1 MDEKTTIDSLE
12 IISEMAKVSKLT
24 NKINDKFYKRF
35 KLTRIQFTALG
46 FLYVVGE
53 TGYSLSEISE
63 KLDITKPSASTLIDR
78 MVKLSMVERVSN
90 KEDRRRIRIIITS
103 YGKEIM
109 EEALKLNEE
118 FKKKSLSF
126 LTEEERLTFYKLLL
140 KIKNNLIKYYE
151 E

>member
-1 MDEKTTIDSLE
+1 M
-12 IISEMAKVSKLT
+12 
-24 NKINDKFYKRF
+24 
-35 KLTRIQFTALG
+35 G

-140 KIKNNLIKYYE
+140 KIKNNLIKDYE

>member
-1 MDEKTTIDSLE
+1 MDEKITIDSLE

-24 NKINDKFYKRF
+24 NKINDKFYKKF

-46 FLYVVGE
+46 FLYIVGE

-63 KLDITKPSASTLIDR
+63 KLDITKPSASALIDR
-78 MVKLSMVERVSN
+78 MVKLSMIERISS
-90 KEDRRRIRIIITS
+90 KEDRRKIKIIITS

-109 EEALKLNEE
+109 EEALKYNEE
-118 FKKKSLSF
+118 LKKKTLSF

-140 KIKNNLIKYYE
+140 KIKKNILKDCK
-151 E
+151 

>member
-1 MDEKTTIDSLE
+1 MDEKITIDSLE

-24 NKINDKFYKRF
+24 NKINDKFYKKF

-46 FLYVVGE
+46 FLYIVGE

-63 KLDITKPSASTLIDR
+63 KLDITKPSASALIDR
-78 MVKLSMVERVSN
+78 MVKLSMVERISS
-90 KEDRRRIRIIITS
+90 KEDRRKIKIIITS

-109 EEALKLNEE
+109 DEALKYNEE
-118 FKKKSLSF
+118 LKKKTLSF

-140 KIKNNLIKYYE
+140 KIKKNILKDCK
-151 E
+151 

>member
-1 MDEKTTIDSLE
+1 MDEKITIDSLE

-24 NKINDKFYKRF
+24 NKINDKFYKKF

-46 FLYVVGE
+46 FLYIVGE

-63 KLDITKPSASTLIDR
+63 KLDITKPSASALIDR
-78 MVKLSMVERVSN
+78 MVKLFMVERISS
-90 KEDRRRIRIIITS
+90 KEDRRKIKIIITS

-109 EEALKLNEE
+109 EEALKYNEE
-118 FKKKSLSF
+118 LKKKTLSF

-140 KIKNNLIKYYE
+140 KIKKNILKDCK
-151 E
+151 

>member
-1 MDEKTTIDSLE
+1 MNEKTTIDSLE

-103 YGKEIM
+103 Y
-109 EEALKLNEE
+109 ALKLNEE

-140 KIKNNLIKYYE
+140 KIKNNLIKDYE